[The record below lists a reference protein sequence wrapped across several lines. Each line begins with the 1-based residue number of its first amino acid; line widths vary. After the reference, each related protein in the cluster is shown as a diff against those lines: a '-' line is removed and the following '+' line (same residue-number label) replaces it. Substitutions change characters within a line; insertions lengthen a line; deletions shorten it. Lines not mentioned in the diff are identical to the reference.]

1 MAKGVE
7 VYKGKI
13 RIWFKWQGK
22 RRYETTDFKPN
33 APGIAAGARLRM
45 IIVDE
50 IKHGTFAYAAHFPS
64 SKWAMQDTSG
74 FYVMA
79 KRYVTLIKQ
88 TLSAST
94 VYGYRNSINRY
105 WLPYFEHR
113 AMAKINTAEIRD
125 VITESG
131 LSELGPKTFNN
142 AMTPLRGIFDLWLE
156 EDESYQMRNPCDRIK
171 FQKFQIPPP
180 DPLDLEEIQLL
191 LDAIDP
197 RWLSYYEVFFG
208 TGMRPSELFA
218 LRWSDIDW
226 RLSTI
231 TVQRAFTRKTMKVTK
246 TSRVRHV
253 EMTPMAIEGLERQ
266 KAVTFLA
273 GNHVFE
279 WMGAM
284 VDDDK
289 APRRAWDSAI
299 RRIGIR
305 HRKAY
310 SARSTYISHSLMAG
324 VNPFKV
330 ADQAGNSVETI
341 MKHYAKWVQAAPAT
355 AADIYGATKSQN
367 AIKTLSGGSKAT
379 VTKLRNVEQ

>member
-1 MAKGVE
+1 MAKGIE
-7 VYKGKI
+7 VYKG
-13 RIWFKWQGK
+13 RVRLWFNWQGK

-33 APGIAAGARLRM
+33 SPGIAAAAKLRA
-45 IIVDE
+45 IIIDE
-50 IKHGTFAYAAHFPS
+50 IKHGTFSYVAHFPD
-64 SKWAMQDTSG
+64 SKHAHRDTSG
-74 FYVMA
+74 FYAMA
-79 KRYVTLIKQ
+79 KRYVTLIEQ

-113 AMAKINTAEIRD
+113 HMAKINTAEIRD

-142 AMTPLRGIFDLWLE
+142 AMTPLRGIFELWLE
-156 EDESYQMRNPCDRIK
+156 EDESYQYRNPCDRIK
-171 FQKFQIPPP
+171 FQKFQIPAP
-180 DPLDLEEIQLL
+180 DPLNLDEIQLVL
-191 LDAIDP
+191 NAMDP

-218 LRWSDIDW
+218 VRWSDIDW
-226 RLSTI
+226 RMGTV

-246 TSRVRHV
+246 TSKVRHV
-253 EMTPMAIEGLERQ
+253 ELTTLALQGLERQ
-266 KAVTFLA
+266 KPTTYIS
-273 GNHVFE
+273 GSYIFE
-279 WMGAM
+279 WMGSM

-310 SARSTYISHSLMAG
+310 SARSTYISHALMAG
-324 VNPFKV
+324 VNPYKV

-341 MKHYAKWVQAAPAT
+341 MKHYAKWIKQAPTAP
-355 AADIYGATKSQN
+355 ADIYGPIKSQN
-367 AIKTLSGGSKAT
+367 AIKMLSGDNLAS
-379 VTKLRNVEQ
+379 VTNLVKR